1 MSSKEPVREQI
12 KLYEPIKKWL
22 ESKGFDVVSDAEKI
36 PVLVKDI
43 FPIRSWI
50 HPDVVGIKSINE
62 VCVVEVE
69 INLDKIWEVMG
80 KCMLWKTTATFVYIA
95 FPKEKCNKFEVL
107 KKFGIGLLG
116 VSKDDVEEVIKIFPE
131 ETYDLLSLI
140 ELHPLNHEKE
150 REFYNQ
156 IKRII
161 A

>member
-1 MSSKEPVREQI
+1 MREQI
-12 KLYEPIKKWL
+12 KLYGPIKKWL
-22 ESKGFDVVSDAEKI
+22 ESKGFDVLPDAEKI

-43 FPIRSWI
+43 FPIRKWI
-50 HPDVVGIKSINE
+50 HPDVIGINNYE

-69 INLDKIWEVMG
+69 INLDKMLEVMG
-80 KCMLWKTTATFVYIA
+80 KCMIWKTTATYVYIA

-116 VSKDDVEEVIKIFPE
+116 VSKDGVEEVIKIFPE
-131 ETYDLLSLI
+131 EKYKLHSVL